1 MSGQPRFPHLVIRAS
16 AGTGKT
22 HQLATRF
29 IGLLAAGARPDQILA
44 TTFTRKAAGEILDRV
59 LSRLAAAADD
69 DAHRQQLAQDIGRSL
84 ARDDCRALLVTTV
97 RQLHRLHVGTL
108 DGYFIRVATQFGPEL
123 GLPPGW
129 AIGDELIDAVLRDEA
144 VEQLLATGRSADLLA
159 LVHALAKGATQ
170 RSVSRLVHDTVA
182 GLFDVFRDAQPV
194 AWDALQYPPALRPE
208 ELVQALAALAEL

>member
-29 IGLLAAGARPDQILA
+29 IGLLAAGVRPDQILA

-59 LSRLAAAADD
+59 LFRLAAAAADETV
-69 DAHRQQLAQDIGRSL
+69 RRQLAADIKQPLDRE
-84 ARDDCRALLVTTV
+84 ACRKLLVTAV

-108 DGYFIRVATQFGPEL
+108 DSYFIRVATNFGQEL

-129 AIGDELIDAVLRDEA
+129 AIGDEQVDAALRDDAIERM
-144 VEQLLATGRSADLLA
+144 LAEGQPGDLLT
-159 LVHALAKGATQ
+159 LVHALAKGETQ
-170 RSVSRLVHDTVA
+170 
-182 GLFDVFRDAQPV
+182 
-194 AWDALQYPPALRPE
+194 
-208 ELVQALAALAEL
+208 